1 MRRCGCWRKLRK
13 LRHENI
19 LTVCSL
25 KTVKL
30 MEDNAIAL
38 RLKELEILE
47 RIAEKIEHINI
58 NGGLD
63 SILTEVIRIS
73 QR

>member
-1 MRRCGCWRKLRK
+1 MRILLTGCR
-13 LRHENI
+13 
-19 LTVCSL
+19 L

-30 MEDNAIAL
+30 MENNAIAL

-63 SILTEVIRIS
+63 SILTEVIRIA

>member
-1 MRRCGCWRKLRK
+1 MRTL
-13 LRHENI
+13 
-19 LTVCSL
+19 LTVCRL

-30 MEDNAIAL
+30 MEDNPIAL

-63 SILTEVIRIS
+63 SILTEVIRIA

>member
-1 MRRCGCWRKLRK
+1 MRTL
-13 LRHENI
+13 LA
-19 LTVCSL
+19 VCRL
-25 KTVKL
+25 KTVRL
-30 MEDNAIAL
+30 MEDNPIAL

-47 RIAEKIEHINI
+47 RLAEKIEHINI

-63 SILTEVIRIS
+63 SILTEVIRIA

>member
-1 MRRCGCWRKLRK
+1 MYAKVMGY
-13 LRHENI
+13 
-19 LTVCSL
+19 SL
-25 KTVKL
+25 
-30 MEDNAIAL
+30 IAL

-63 SILTEVIRIS
+63 SILTEVIRIA

>member
-1 MRRCGCWRKLRK
+1 MRIL
-13 LRHENI
+13 
-19 LTVCSL
+19 LTVYRL

-30 MEDNAIAL
+30 MEDSLIAL
-38 RLKELEILE
+38 RLKALEILE

-63 SILTEVIRIS
+63 SILTEVIRIA

>member
-1 MRRCGCWRKLRK
+1 
-13 LRHENI
+13 
-19 LTVCSL
+19 
-25 KTVKL
+25 

-58 NGGLD
+58 NGGVD
-63 SILTEVIRIS
+63 SILTEVIRIA
-73 QR
+73 QA

>member
-1 MRRCGCWRKLRK
+1 MRTLRA
-13 LRHENI
+13 
-19 LTVCSL
+19 VCRSN
-25 KTVKL
+25 TANV
-30 MEDNAIAL
+30 MEDNLIAL

-47 RIAEKIEHINI
+47 RIAEKIEHIDI

-63 SILTEVIRIS
+63 SILTEVIRIA

>member
-1 MRRCGCWRKLRK
+1 MRTL
-13 LRHENI
+13 

-25 KTVKL
+25 KTVKVL
-30 MEDNAIAL
+30 EDNRIAL

-63 SILTEVIRIS
+63 SILTEVIRIA

>member
-1 MRRCGCWRKLRK
+1 
-13 LRHENI
+13 
-19 LTVCSL
+19 
-25 KTVKL
+25 
-30 MEDNAIAL
+30 MEDNPIAL

-47 RIAEKIEHINI
+47 RISEKIEHINI

-73 QR
+73 QK

>member
-1 MRRCGCWRKLRK
+1 MR
-13 LRHENI
+13 I
-19 LTVCSL
+19 LFAVCRL
-25 KTVKL
+25 NTAKV
-30 MEDNAIAL
+30 MEDIVITL

-63 SILTEVIRIS
+63 SILTEVIRIA
-73 QR
+73 QK

>member
-1 MRRCGCWRKLRK
+1 
-13 LRHENI
+13 
-19 LTVCSL
+19 
-25 KTVKL
+25 

-38 RLKELEILE
+38 WLKELEILE

-63 SILTEVIRIS
+63 SILAEVIRIA

>member
-1 MRRCGCWRKLRK
+1 MRTL
-13 LRHENI
+13 

-30 MEDNAIAL
+30 MEDDAIAL

-63 SILTEVIRIS
+63 SILTEVIRIA

>member
-1 MRRCGCWRKLRK
+1 MRTL
-13 LRHENI
+13 
-19 LTVCSL
+19 LTVCRL

-30 MEDNAIAL
+30 MEDNPIAL

-63 SILTEVIRIS
+63 SILTEVIRIA
-73 QR
+73 QK